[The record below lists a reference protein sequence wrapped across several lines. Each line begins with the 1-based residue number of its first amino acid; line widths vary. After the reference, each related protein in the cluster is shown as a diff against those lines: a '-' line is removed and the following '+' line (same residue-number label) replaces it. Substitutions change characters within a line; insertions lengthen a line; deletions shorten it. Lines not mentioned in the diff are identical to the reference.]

1 MMVRATIVISTHNR
15 DDLLIRA
22 VLSALRAC
30 PADGEVLVVDD
41 KSVVPASQ
49 VLSCIQD
56 TRLRVVG
63 NPGCSGAA
71 SSRNM
76 GVSSAAGEWI
86 FFLDDDDEI
95 VADYCCRILAPGG
108 GASSADWGFS
118 STVERREGSRGDL
131 VKRRKRLLRGIT
143 PQAAH
148 VRDTV
153 AAMSDGFWIRR
164 SCFTDVGGLDP
175 EQMIDEDTDLC
186 MRLLARNSRPWFE
199 PEPGMVVYR
208 GYAPARANGAQL
220 TVATPAARG
229 LACYRRTHD
238 KYLAHGG
245 SSRTARW
252 FLATRYIR
260 RAVKTDLLGD
270 ALTFSKSQSPWWWAF
285 SLLAVVWL
293 KQLTHRR

>member
-1 MMVRATIVISTHNR
+1 MGRCTIVIPTHNR

-22 VLSALRAC
+22 VRSALQAC

-41 KSVVPASQ
+41 KSLISAEQ
-49 VLSCIQD
+49 VLSCLQD
-56 TRLRVVG
+56 IRLRIILNHG
-63 NPGCSGAA
+63 RSGAA
-71 SSRNM
+71 SSRNI
-76 GVSSAAGEWI
+76 GVASAAGEWI

-118 STVERREGSRGDL
+118 STVERREGSQGDL
-131 VKRRKRLLRGIT
+131 AKCRKRLRGGIT
-143 PQAAH
+143 PQAAR

-153 AAMSDGFWIRR
+153 AATSDGFWIRR
-164 SCFTDVGGLDP
+164 SCFIDAGGLDP

-186 MRLLARNSRPWFE
+186 MRLLARNSRPWYE
-199 PEPGMVVYR
+199 PRPGMVVYR
-208 GYAPARANGAQL
+208 GYAPAWANGAQL

-245 SSRTARW
+245 SSSTARW
-252 FLATRYIR
+252 FLAARYIR
-260 RAVKTDLLGD
+260 RAVKTGLVGD

-285 SLLAVVWL
+285 SLLAFVWF
-293 KQLTHRR
+293 KRLTHRR